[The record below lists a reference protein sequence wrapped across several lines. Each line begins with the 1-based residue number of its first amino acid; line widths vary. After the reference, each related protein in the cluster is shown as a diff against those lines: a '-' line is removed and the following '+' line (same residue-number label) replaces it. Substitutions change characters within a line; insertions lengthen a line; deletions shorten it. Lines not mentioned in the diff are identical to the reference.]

1 MFAVIKHLNGTRH
14 NMRHESQ
21 WFWDV
26 PFRKTEQKFLLF
38 SHFFFHS
45 QTKKLLTNTHT
56 YTHSG
61 KLKRDTYRLWTLGG
75 HGGVRDEQGR
85 RQRGERDLAAL
96 HSHPGLPDARTRP
109 TGLVNL
115 KARMEGGRLAGVC
128 REGKL
133 QAAVGQAAGR
143 AARGRKW
150 DRQKRGG
157 FRDASSFSFLF
168 LLVFSGVT

>member
-1 MFAVIKHLNGTRH
+1 MNHNDSEMCHLERQSRNSSYFLTFSFTHR
-14 NMRHESQ
+14 
-21 WFWDV
+21 
-26 PFRKTEQKFLLF
+26 QKN
-38 SHFFFHS
+38 SS
-45 QTKKLLTNTHT
+45 QTHTH
-56 YTHSG
+56 THSG

-143 AARGRKW
+143 AARGRK
-150 DRQKRGG
+150 
-157 FRDASSFSFLF
+157 
-168 LLVFSGVT
+168 